1 MSLYAIYIP
10 SVYANITESM
20 ISKTFNRMEIGK
32 VKHIELLEGK
42 GNANRAHVFFEKMY
56 DTDASASIQSNIDAG
71 KTSKLSYAKN
81 EHVFWIMLKSRR
93 EYDGTSNVGEFI
105 ETSNEFTE
113 EELDFMDAHNPIV
126 DVSLVDAS
134 YAETLESEL
143 YRLRNSM
150 AQLQMNNQILFNEY
164 NMLLSSNRKNC
175 DIMDKWASLAH
186 GNQMARLR
194 RSILGEF
201 KPLEEG
207 EIKPEV
213 HYVPNT
219 SEMSIDELDTS
230 DENDQLLEVGI

>member
-1 MSLYAIYIP
+1 M
-10 SVYANITESM
+10 N
-20 ISKTFNRMEIGK
+20 
-32 VKHIELLEGK
+32 
-42 GNANRAHVFFEKMY
+42 
-56 DTDASASIQSNIDAG
+56 
-71 KTSKLSYAKN
+71 TSFGLCSRG
-81 EHVFWIMLKSRR
+81 RR
-93 EYDGTSNVGEFI
+93 EYDGKSNVGEFV
-105 ETSNEFTE
+105 ENTNEFTE

-126 DVSLVDAS
+126 DVSLVDVS
-134 YAETLESEL
+134 YAETLENEL
-143 YRLRNSM
+143 YHLRNSM

-230 DENDQLLEVGI
+230 DENDQLVEVGF